1 VYLDFPHSSGILGK
15 AAEFEKPII
24 VSNKYC
30 MGERVSKYEIGLTV
44 DENDTDAL
52 YQAICQLTTI
62 QQQESNFN
70 LRFDFATYRQ
80 VHSHSQLQQ
89 SFATLLSYS

>member
-1 VYLDFPHSSGILGK
+1 
-15 AAEFEKPII
+15 
-24 VSNKYC
+24 